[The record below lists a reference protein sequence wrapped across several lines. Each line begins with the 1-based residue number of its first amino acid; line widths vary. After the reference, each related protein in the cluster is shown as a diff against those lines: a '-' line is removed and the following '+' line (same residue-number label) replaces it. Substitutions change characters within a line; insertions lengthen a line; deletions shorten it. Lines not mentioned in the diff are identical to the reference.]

1 MGALDRLARSWAEAQ
16 IRDRAESYYSGC
28 RAMARIRSPRFLRAL
43 VLRGRVSDIEA
54 SLFEVVVGDVRLRR
68 LTIDLHEVRVSR
80 GALVRGR
87 VRLLDL
93 GSGSVEAVLDGPS
106 LARAVGLPLVFHDD
120 EVEVRQAVGPLA
132 VSARGALSV
141 DENVLR
147 FRPGKVQ
154 GVPLLVSADFQLPLP
169 TSPVWPRAAEVRSIE
184 GALVLTCDLDDVPPG
199 LIDVTR
205 APGDPPPPRSPPP
218 GS

>member
-1 MGALDRLARSWAEAQ
+1 MGAVDRLARSWAETQ
-16 IRDRAESYYSGC
+16 IRDRTEAYYPGS
-28 RAMARIRSPRFLRAL
+28 RATARVRAPQFLRSL
-43 VLRGRVSDIEA
+43 FLRGAVSDIEA
-54 SLFEVVVGDVRLRR
+54 SLFEAEVGDVRLRR
-68 LTIDLHEVRVSR
+68 LTVDLHEVRVSR
-80 GALVRGR
+80 RALLRGR

-120 EVEVRQAVGPLA
+120 EVEIRQSMGPLA

-147 FRPGKVQ
+147 FRPGTVQ
-154 GVPLLVSADFQLPLP
+154 GVPLLVSADFQWPLP
-169 TSPVWPRAAEVRSIE
+169 TSPVWPRAASVRSVE
-184 GALVLTCDLDDVPPG
+184 GALVLTCDLDDIPPG
-199 LIDVTR
+199 LI
-205 APGDPPPPRSPPP
+205 APAPP